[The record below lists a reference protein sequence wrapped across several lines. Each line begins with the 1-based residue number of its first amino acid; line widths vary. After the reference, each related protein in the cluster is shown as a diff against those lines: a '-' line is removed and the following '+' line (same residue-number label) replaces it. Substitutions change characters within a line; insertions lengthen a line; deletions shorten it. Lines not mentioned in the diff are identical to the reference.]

1 MWRFTA
7 KTPRTLALSAAM
19 PYAARAWHG
28 RGCHRQVRVVSR
40 LCIQRL
46 GRCASTGSRQTRGS
60 KPSRLSARI
69 CCGVSRPLQITE
81 AEYDTGQD
89 HCMTQNVIEA
99 GLTRNR
105 HGKHG
110 DISSSPGPKLGFQ
123 GMRRFRCLSQERF
136 ICEQVY
142 FGINRI

>member
-7 KTPRTLALSAAM
+7 ETPRTLALSAVI
-19 PYAARAWHG
+19 PYAAWAWHG
-28 RGCHRQVRVVSR
+28 RGYHRQAYAVSC
-40 LCIQRL
+40 LCIHRL

-60 KPSRLSARI
+60 KPSRLSART

-81 AEYDTGQD
+81 AESDTGQD
-89 HCMTQNVIEA
+89 HCMTQGVIAE

-105 HGKHG
+105 PGKHG
-110 DISSSPGPKLGFQ
+110 DISSSPGSKRSFQ